1 MISGSL
7 TITEISRALNI
18 EKSHV
23 VYYLNRA
30 KRLGYVKELTLD
42 RFKILEIT
50 QAGKNFLAMYQ
61 HLSTMPICRA
71 ENIRFKAPIYKMPLS
86 PVDWHKVE
94 LHHWNQYS
102 TKVDS
107 IKIKL
112 NDGGNPTIEFLP
124 DAIDGDDHIKLYC
137 SLLLDCND
145 VAKNLEQTLDMRIGR
160 LELSSKGEW
169 VAYHP

>member
-30 KRLGYVKELTLD
+30 KRLGYVKELTRD

-50 QAGKNFLAMYQ
+50 QAGKNFLAVYQ

-71 ENIRFKAPIYKMPLS
+71 ENIRFKASVYKMPS
-86 PVDWHKVE
+86 IQVDWHTVEMRNWDQYTTQVDGVKV
-94 LHHWNQYS
+94 
-102 TKVDS
+102 
-107 IKIKL
+107 KL
-112 NDGGNPTIEFLP
+112 NDGENPTIEFLP
-124 DAIDGDDHIKLYC
+124 APIDG
-137 SLLLDCND
+137 ND
-145 VAKNLEQTLDMRIGR
+145 PI
-160 LELSSKGEW
+160 
-169 VAYHP
+169 